1 MRAGRLRHRVRIQR
15 AVDVVT
21 DSGAVETQY
30 SDLFTTWAEVLPLTP
45 RELYAA
51 RQVQAE
57 ITAKVRLR
65 YRPGLDARIRVV
77 WQREAGSPSVL
88 EVFDVEGPPIEVE
101 GRRRE
106 LWLMC
111 KRRDAEG
118 FRSGA
123 A

>member
-1 MRAGRLRHRVRIQR
+1 MRAGRLRHRVRVQR

-21 DSGAVETQY
+21 NSGAVETQY
-30 SDLFTTWAEVLPLTP
+30 VDLFESWAEVLPLTP

-57 ITAKVRLR
+57 VTAKVRLR
-65 YRPGLDARIRVV
+65 YRPGLDARTRVL
-77 WQREAGSPSVL
+77 WRREAGSPSVI

>member
-30 SDLFTTWAEVLPLTP
+30 TDLFTTRAEVLPLTP